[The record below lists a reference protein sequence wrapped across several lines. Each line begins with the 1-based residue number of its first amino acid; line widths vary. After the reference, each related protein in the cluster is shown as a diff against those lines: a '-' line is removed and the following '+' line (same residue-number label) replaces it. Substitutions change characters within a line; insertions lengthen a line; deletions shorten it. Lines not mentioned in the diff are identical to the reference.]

1 MLALLVIAK
10 NSSKSFKKRSKPKSR
25 GKKRG
30 KVKKSVTTNLRPQK
44 VSLTGHI
51 HGIVGF
57 KLSSIHA
64 QFLL

>member
-1 MLALLVIAK
+1 MRKEEVIERDR
-10 NSSKSFKKRSKPKSR
+10 KRGRKR

-30 KVKKSVTTNLRPQK
+30 KVKKSVTIDLRPQK

-51 HGIVGF
+51 HGLVGF